1 MELQISSIEYCILDI
16 NLQRYTC
23 AGINF
28 MRIVCKKYRQ
38 IIKLKFTL
46 RDMFHHIKKK
56 ICTGLCIYIYNRMFL
71 MTLLCEHCLFGT
83 NF

>member
-1 MELQISSIEYCILDI
+1 MIKPPLNKQSYVVELQISSIEYCILDI

-38 IIKLKFTL
+38 II
-46 RDMFHHIKKK
+46 
-56 ICTGLCIYIYNRMFL
+56 
-71 MTLLCEHCLFGT
+71 
-83 NF
+83 